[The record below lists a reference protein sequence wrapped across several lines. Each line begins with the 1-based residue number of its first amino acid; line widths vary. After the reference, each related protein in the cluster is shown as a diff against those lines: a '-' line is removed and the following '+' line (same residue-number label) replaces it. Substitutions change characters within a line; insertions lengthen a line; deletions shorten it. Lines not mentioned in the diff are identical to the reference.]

1 MAQQRNRG
9 QESTDDRRHHRRR
22 GGHFEVSYKTNE
34 RTRMK
39 LNLYC
44 CVCRSTR
51 INFSSNESAHIKTT
65 DSAATQLQLQLQL
78 QLQSRRARERA
89 VATATAA
96 AVPAIDRAGG
106 ERRTESGAADASVF
120 RVAGKMSAHFS
131 FTHSPTLSIVFYYD
145 ASAFRSQIR
154 ARTGW
159 SSSSSCLTSSWVL
172 TSFLFLSF
180 FVTQL

>member
-1 MAQQRNRG
+1 MRVKLWRDGNQRMAQQRNRG
-9 QESTDDRRHHRRR
+9 QEFTDDRRHRRRRR

-78 QLQSRRARERA
+78 RLQSRRARARERA
-89 VATATAA
+89 AATATAA
-96 AVPAIDRAGG
+96 AVPAIDR
-106 ERRTESGAADASVF
+106 ERRVESRERSGCI
-120 RVAGKMSAHFS
+120 RVSRSWQNVSA
-131 FTHSPTLSIVFYYD
+131 L
-145 ASAFRSQIR
+145 
-154 ARTGW
+154 
-159 SSSSSCLTSSWVL
+159 
-172 TSFLFLSF
+172 
-180 FVTQL
+180 